1 MDAKARVPLAGKWQ
15 LKVSPAT
22 FPPLLQCLPQG
33 LSPAVSTPGPVADF
47 MTTPDEETDSLG
59 SKRS

>member
-1 MDAKARVPLAGKWQ
+1 MSSSRSIARSLNSWAREAQGMLGGADADAIAEL
-15 LKVSPAT
+15 
-22 FPPLLQCLPQG
+22 
-33 LSPAVSTPGPVADF
+33 VADF